1 MKLSPSIRVHLLY
14 THSLHTNL
22 LHVHFILFFT
32 YLFYSLHR
40 HQCNAHKIYSLPPE
54 LRLSMRFVSH
64 TVLYSGFQ
72 SSSRHCLYTFRLD
85 CTYFYLWNEKKPWI
99 VGFSYIVR
107 HKSTFENFTS
117 GDKQMLFVQIN
128 SVFLYN
134 RRELVGIFFLIFLE
148 IFPIDSAV
156 DSFWL
161 KFIIVIEFYMKDT
174 IYI

>member
-1 MKLSPSIRVHLLY
+1 MKLSPSIRVHLLH
-14 THSLHTNL
+14 THL
-22 LHVHFILFFT
+22 LPIHLILFFT
-32 YLFYSLHR
+32 YPFYSLHR

-64 TVLYSGFQ
+64 TVLYSGFW

-128 SVFLYN
+128 SVFLYKSA
-134 RRELVGIFFLIFLE
+134 GIGRNFFLNF
-148 IFPIDSAV
+148 FGN
-156 DSFWL
+156 FFNWL
-161 KFIIVIEFYMKDT
+161 SCWFILVKVHYSDWVLHEGHY